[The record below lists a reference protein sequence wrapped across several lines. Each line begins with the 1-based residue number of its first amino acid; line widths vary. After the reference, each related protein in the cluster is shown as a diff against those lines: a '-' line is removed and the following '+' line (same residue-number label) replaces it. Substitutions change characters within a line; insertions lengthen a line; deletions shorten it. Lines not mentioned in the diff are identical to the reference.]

1 MRGNTLTSSPATS
14 ATSATLQTEHLDE
27 VDKKLLNEIQWS
39 FPLAQRPF
47 LEISKRHSI
56 SEDEVI
62 HKISRLKQRGLIR
75 QINAIFDTRRLGYKS
90 ALIAFSVQPDKLD
103 DVAAQVNRHPG
114 VSHNYERNHEFNMWF
129 TLAIPPNESMKTVLE
144 KMAALEGV
152 VKYRL
157 LPTLKLYK
165 IGVKLDMVNNDMEK
179 PEPTDSVKELNPTKI
194 MLNEQDKDFV
204 RELQKDLE
212 LIPEPFE
219 KSARHLGISS
229 EELFTRAKQYER
241 NGVMRR
247 FAAILR
253 HRDAGFS
260 ANGMVVWNV
269 PREKVDE
276 VGYKIAS
283 FPQVSHCYER
293 PVYEDWP
300 YSLFSMIHARSI
312 QAAEAMALQISNT
325 VQIKDYRILFSSRE
339 FKKERVRYFE

>member
-1 MRGNTLTSSPATS
+1 
-14 ATSATLQTEHLDE
+14 
-27 VDKKLLNEIQWS
+27 
-39 FPLAQRPF
+39 
-47 LEISKRHSI
+47 
-56 SEDEVI
+56 
-62 HKISRLKQRGLIR
+62 
-75 QINAIFDTRRLGYKS
+75 
-90 ALIAFSVQPDKLD
+90 
-103 DVAAQVNRHPG
+103 
-114 VSHNYERNHEFNMWF
+114 MWF
-129 TLAIPPNESMKTVLE
+129 TLAIPPNDSMKTVLE

-165 IGVKLDMVNNDMEK
+165 IGVKLDMVNNDIEK

-219 KSARHLGISS
+219 NSARHLGISS
-229 EELFTRAKQYER
+229 EELFTRAKQFER

-269 PREKVDE
+269 PRQKVDE

-312 QAAEAMALQISNT
+312 GAAEAMALQISKT